1 MQKLKT
7 DMLKFTGAKIV
18 TAKDGLDY
26 VAIPIAANNIYV
38 GQKGAYLEMAIHENR
53 DGVDQYGNEGFASV
67 DLGKQRREAGEK
79 GPIVGNWKYV
89 GQKPGLGVTS
99 PEYGKA
105 ETRSGKQNG
114 APPPVDNSVD
124 DSVDDD
130 IPFARPNINWP

>member
-79 GPIVGNWKYV
+79 GPIVGNWKHV
-89 GQKPGLGVTS
+89 GRNPGLGVTS
-99 PEYGKA
+99 PEYGKT
-105 ETRSGKQNG
+105 EQLSGSQNNC
-114 APPPVDNSVD
+114 PPPGRNDID
-124 DSVDDD
+124 EDDD
-130 IPFARPNINWP
+130 IPF